1 MKRHSP
7 SAARNK
13 GPIGDVLSLWL
24 PPRGVVLEIASGS
37 GEHAVEF
44 AGRFPMLSW
53 QPSDPDPAA
62 LASIAAWQAEAG
74 LDNLRPPIQLDA
86 AAAYWPVERAEALLA
101 KDLPP
106 DSDDLQKSV
115 FYDAC
120 ICINMIHISAWAAT
134 VGLFRGCA
142 KILSTGAPLILYG
155 PYVEDDVE
163 TALSN
168 LAFDLSLKERNPEW
182 GLRNLADVDQ
192 VATEYGFRRTRRLTM
207 PANNLTLIYHK
218 G

>member
-24 PPRGVVLEIASGS
+24 PPRGLVLEMASGS

-44 AGRFPMLSW
+44 AARFPLLSW

-86 AAAYWPVERAEALLA
+86 AAAHWPVERAEALLA
-101 KDLPP
+101 
-106 DSDDLQKSV
+106 
-115 FYDAC
+115 
-120 ICINMIHISAWAAT
+120 INMVHISRWQASL
-134 VGLFRGCA
+134 GLFA
-142 KILSTGAPLILYG
+142 GAARLLPMGGPLILYG
-155 PYVEDDVE
+155 PYLEQGVE
-163 TALSN
+163 TAPSN
-168 LAFDLSLKERNPEW
+168 LVFDQSLKARNADW
-182 GLRNLADVDQ
+182 GLRDVAEVQ
-192 VATEYGFRRTRRLTM
+192 AAAAEGGLKLCQKYAM
-207 PANNLTLIYHK
+207 PANNLMLLFRK
-218 G
+218 ADGA